1 MDRHYREFE
10 VRLSGVSKEMD
21 EKFLVDAITAA
32 IAKSPIY
39 PNGPEYDGDIE
50 VELTEYSGEL
60 KTP

>member
-1 MDRHYREFE
+1 
-10 VRLSGVSKEMD
+10 MD